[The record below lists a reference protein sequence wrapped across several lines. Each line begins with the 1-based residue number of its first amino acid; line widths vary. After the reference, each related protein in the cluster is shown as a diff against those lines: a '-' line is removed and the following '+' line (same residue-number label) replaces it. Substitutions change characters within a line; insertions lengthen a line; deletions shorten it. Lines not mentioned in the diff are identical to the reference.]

1 MIPVIREYRPEDYDV
16 LVQCLTGLQGFI
28 HALDPLERIRGVQD
42 FDARSYTDVLIQ
54 GVQKKEGVIFL
65 AEDDGSVCG
74 CAAGWIIPE
83 DDEDLLGHYPS
94 RTGRVAELFVSDVVR
109 GKGVGSLLMKA
120 IEDDFRAKGC
130 DSVRVEVF
138 SGNDAHAFYQKIGY
152 GERCIDM
159 MKML

>member
-1 MIPVIREYRPEDYDV
+1 MIPVIREYRLDDYDV
-16 LVQCLTGLQGFI
+16 LMQCLTGLQGFI
-28 HALDPLERIRGVQD
+28 HALDPLERVRGVQD

-54 GVQKKEGVIFL
+54 GVQKKGGVIFL

-94 RTGRVAELFVSDVVR
+94 QSGRVVELFVSDTVR
-109 GKGVGSLLMKA
+109 GKGVGSMLMRRM
-120 IEDDFRAKGC
+120 EEYFRTKGC

-138 SGNDAHAFYQKIGY
+138 SGNDAHAFYAKIGY
-152 GERCIDM
+152 SDRCIDM